1 MQLFTGEL
9 KDIGPTIGVLC
20 FGGVISL
27 LGMFTPFFTAESNG
41 YHIAS
46 VGIFGFIGAVCIST
60 LGYSIHLVPTEPETA
75 QVIEMLP
82 MPPPVERPVTAFY
95 RPGVPPVVG
104 PDLQPLMDQR
114 TWETGRSE
122 REWLANAEHVEVQR
136 LAREMQEASVSFQ
149 KREQARREEIALE
162 RETGIVRRFTRYWPG
177 ADGAAGER
185 ETGYL
190 RRLTRVWPGAGGA
203 AGERRATARHF

>member
-9 KDIGPTIGVLC
+9 KDIGPTIGALC
-20 FGGVISL
+20 FGGLISL

-41 YHIAS
+41 YNIAS
-46 VGIFGFIGAVCIST
+46 VGIFGFIGTVCISI
-60 LGYSIHLVPTEPETA
+60 LGYSIHLVPTEGETA
-75 QVIEMLP
+75 PPIELLP
-82 MPPPVERPVTAFY
+82 MPPPTDVERRVTAFY

-122 REWLANAEHVEVQR
+122 RERLADAEHVEVQR

-149 KREQARREEIALE
+149 KRELARTVEIALK
-162 RETGIVRRFTRYWPG
+162 
-177 ADGAAGER
+177 R

-190 RRLTRVWPGAGGA
+190 RRLTRVWPGAGGV